1 MPSASASSSAG
12 AQATPMEVTGWRL
25 PPRPRSGSAEA
36 DAVAEQ
42 PAVKK
47 KAKAEAPASQ
57 RDALE
62 AAGAGPPRRAQRQ
75 KKSTALAD
83 VGAGGE
89 AGAAGGEMDYG
100 MLHSHMEAL
109 TKLVVN
115 NTQTVR
121 SLCGSLHLTFL
132 CPQGSDYVK
141 AGKAAGE
148 QYREQVRA
156 EGKQHQRGPPHIHQ
170 FVATLE
176 VLMVRHEVEEGDKV
190 FFTQFLQGLGRVGVH
205 EAAMVISFFMLRDA
219 FYDEANPNA
228 VRLTKVQVMPDP
240 LMAIEVEGYAK
251 GAHLAV
257 TFRESFKRAI
267 VATGGISK
275 PGMAPRGQLERTVEG
290 HLKKWQR
297 ARS

>member
-1 MPSASASSSAG
+1 MPSASASSAG
-12 AQATPMEVTGWRL
+12 AQATPMEVSRWRL

-36 DAVAEQ
+36 DAAAEQ

-47 KAKAEAPASQ
+47 KAKAEAPALQ
-57 RDALE
+57 HDAPE
-62 AAGAGPPRRAQRQ
+62 GAGAAPPRRAQRQ
-75 KKSTALAD
+75 KRSTALAD
-83 VGAGGE
+83 AGGE

-100 MLHSHMEAL
+100 MVHSHMEAL
-109 TKLVVN
+109 TKLVLN

-176 VLMVRHEVEEGDKV
+176 ALMARHEVEEGDKL

-205 EAAMVISFFMLRDA
+205 EAATVINFFMLRDA

-228 VRLTKVQVMPDP
+228 VRLTKLQVMPDP

-251 GAHLAV
+251 GAH
-257 TFRESFKRAI
+257 
-267 VATGGISK
+267 
-275 PGMAPRGQLERTVEG
+275 
-290 HLKKWQR
+290 
-297 ARS
+297 